1 MTLTTRHLIAAAAA
15 FAPAAAI
22 AALCAAAPAH
32 GQAPLDPDQRHQACI
47 EAIAVDAEAAFEEA
61 LAWRHQAGGWPA
73 EHCVS
78 LALIALGQVED
89 GADRLRAAAEGAISA
104 TNRSRAIM
112 FGQAG
117 SAYLEAGLSESAL
130 SAFSRGIDFDE
141 GDAGLRRGRAEAA
154 LARENYEA
162 AEDYAG
168 EAIAVDA
175 SDAEAH
181 RLRGEARLA
190 NGDLNGAE
198 ADMRAARTLAPDNID
213 VLLLRGRINEARRLG
228 TIVTLD

>member
-1 MTLTTRHLIAAAAA
+1 MTLTARHLFAAA
-15 FAPAAAI
+15 APAAAI
-22 AALCAAAPAH
+22 AALCTAAPASA
-32 GQAPLDPDQRHQACI
+32 QAPLEPDQRHRACI
-47 EAIAVDAEAAFEEA
+47 QAIAVDAEAAYEEA
-61 LAWRHQAGGWPA
+61 LAWRHQAGGWPS

-78 LALIALGQVED
+78 LALIALGQAED

-117 SAYLEAGLSESAL
+117 DAYLEAGLSEKAL

-141 GDAGLRRGRAEAA
+141 TDSGLRRGRAEAA

-190 NGDLNGAE
+190 AGDLNGAE
-198 ADMRAARTLAPDNID
+198 ADMRNARTLAPENID

>member
-1 MTLTTRHLIAAAAA
+1 MTLATRRVFTAATAITAAAT
-15 FAPAAAI
+15 
-22 AALCAAAPAH
+22 ALVWGTALSAH
-32 GQAPLDPDQRHQACI
+32 AQAPLDPDQRHQACI
-47 EAIAVDAEAAFEEA
+47 QAIAADPEAAFEEA
-61 LAWRHQAGGWPA
+61 LVWRHQAGGWPA

-117 SAYLEAGLSESAL
+117 DAYLDAQIDDKAL
-130 SAFSRGIDFDE
+130 AAFSRGIDFDPA
-141 GDAGLRRGRAEAA
+141 DPGLRRGRAEAA
-154 LARENYEA
+154 MAGADYEA
-162 AEDYAG
+162 AADYAG

-175 SDAEAH
+175 SDPEAH

-190 NGDLNGAE
+190 IGDITGADS
-198 ADMRAARTLAPDNID
+198 DMRTARTLAPEDID
-213 VLLLRGRINEARRLG
+213 ILLLRGQINEARRLG
-228 TIVTLD
+228 TVITLD

>member
-1 MTLTTRHLIAAAAA
+1 MTLTARRLFAAAAA
-15 FAPAAAI
+15 TAAV
-22 AALCAAAPAH
+22 CAATAPVHAR
-32 GQAPLDPDQRHQACI
+32 QPLDPDQRHRACI

-104 TNRSRAIM
+104 TDRSRAIM

-117 SAYLEAGLSESAL
+117 DAYLEADLSEKAL
-130 SAFSRGIDFDE
+130 LAFSRGIDFDE
-141 GDAGLRRGRAEAA
+141 GDSGLRRGRAEAA

-162 AEDYAG
+162 AAAYAG
-168 EAIAVDA
+168 EAIAADA

-190 NGDLNGAE
+190 TGDLNGAE
-198 ADMRAARTLAPDNID
+198 ADMRTARTLAPDNID

-228 TIVTLD
+228 TIVALD

>member
-1 MTLTTRHLIAAAAA
+1 MTLAARRLFSAAAATTA
-15 FAPAAAI
+15 
-22 AALCAAAPAH
+22 AALCAAAVPAH
-32 GQAPLDPDQRHQACI
+32 AQAPLDPDQRHRSCI
-47 EAIAVDAEAAFEEA
+47 QAIAVDAEAAFEEA

-78 LALIALGQVED
+78 LALIALGQAED

-104 TNRSRAIM
+104 TDRSRAIM

-117 SAYLEAGLSESAL
+117 DAYLEAGLSEKAL

-141 GDAGLRRGRAEAA
+141 GDPGLRRGRAEAA
-154 LARENYEA
+154 LARENYESA
-162 AEDYAG
+162 ADYAG

-190 NGDLNGAE
+190 TGDLNGAE
-198 ADMRAARTLAPDNID
+198 ADMRAARALAPDNIE